1 MADTLRLRGSTI
13 QGVTGG
19 PRIDFETLGNNIVLR
34 NSGLQNGYIMNVE
47 TGRLSML
54 RSGTTHTIYN
64 LSSDT
69 NRVDSDLILE
79 TSGITNALR
88 YMGLRSGF
96 LGGDPTANNIARFQ
110 LETQGGGG
118 GTVTN
123 HIQQYYN
130 GVYYTLSLTDGTFPR
145 LNIPVGIDIPVSVY
159 NGFQVYQSTT
169 ISSPSVI
176 MYVDSRA
183 DLVSYN
189 SADAAMKLGS
199 FTGTSRSL
207 NTSGTINMNGTD
219 YAEYMT
225 KCSTFTVAKG
235 DIIGINNMGQITNKF
250 TESVTF
256 GIKSTKPCLVGGDE
270 WSAGLPPKPI
280 YYPQDISNASMYS
293 THTGELAIWEANYE
307 ALRTTVDRIAF
318 CGQAPVNINTTGVT
332 VGSYIIPTAG
342 PSDTII
348 GTTISLL
355 LLDLSNYKK
364 AIGRIIKIL
373 SPTSALCIVIMH

>member
-19 PRIDFETLGNNIVLR
+19 PRIDIETQGDNIVLR
-34 NSGLQNGYIMNVE
+34 DSGLQNGYIMNVE
-47 TGRLSML
+47 TGQLLML
-54 RSGTTHTIYN
+54 RSNTTHTIYN
-64 LSSDT
+64 LSSNT
-69 NRVDSDLILE
+69 NRVDSDLLLE
-79 TSGITNALR
+79 TSGVTAATRTL
-88 YMGLRSGF
+88 GLRSGF
-96 LGGDPTANNIARFQ
+96 LGGDPTAGNVTRIM
-110 LETQGGGG
+110 LESQGGGG

-123 HIQQYYN
+123 NIQQYYN
-130 GVYYTLSLTDGTFPR
+130 GVYYTLTLGDGVFPR
-145 LNIPVGIDIPVSVY
+145 LNIPVGIDIPVSAY
-159 NGFQVYQSTT
+159 NGFQVYQSTS

-183 DLVSYN
+183 DSVSYN

-207 NTSGTINMNGTD
+207 NASGTINMSGTD

-225 KCSTFTVAKG
+225 KCRTFTVEKG

-256 GIKSTKPCLVGGDE
+256 GVKSTKPCLVGGDE
-270 WSAGLPPKPI
+270 WWLNLPSKPV
-280 YYPQDISNASMYS
+280 YYSHDISNASTYS
-293 THTGELAIWEANYE
+293 THVGQLAIWEANYE
-307 ALRTTVDRIAF
+307 ALRATVDRIAF
-318 CGQAPVNINTTGVT
+318 CGQAPVNINTTGVS

-342 PSDTII
+342 PSDTIV

-355 LLDLSNYKK
+355 LLNLSNYKK

-373 SPTSALCIVIMH
+373 SSTSALCIIIMH